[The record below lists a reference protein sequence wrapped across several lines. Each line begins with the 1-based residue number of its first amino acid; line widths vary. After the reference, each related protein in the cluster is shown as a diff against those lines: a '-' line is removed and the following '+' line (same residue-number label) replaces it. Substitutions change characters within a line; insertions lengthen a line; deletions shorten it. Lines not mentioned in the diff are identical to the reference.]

1 MSQDSPTA
9 DLASLPDDPEL
20 LKPLVAQ
27 LLEDLRKRDGR
38 IEQLEHRLELLLRRL
53 YGRQSERLDPRQQTL
68 FASPGDDEESP
79 APPSPPP
86 APSPSASAPS
96 RSRHGRRRIPDTLRR
111 VEVVHD
117 LSPAEKEALGGEAKL
132 VLIGR
137 EVTEQL
143 EWEPSCLYVVR
154 HVQLSY
160 ARRDQLV
167 ESGPSLSERNVVTA
181 AKPPQA
187 IPGGLAGP
195 GLLAQVL
202 VSKYADH
209 LPLHRLERIT
219 ARQGM
224 LLPRQTTC
232 DWALA
237 CAERLA
243 PLVEVMR
250 QEVLASAVL
259 HLDDTPVKI
268 RDGHRKRRHTGYFWT
283 QVGDERHPLIVFHY
297 TPHHRRD
304 GPEELLQG
312 FRGYLQADAANLY
325 DGLYRQP
332 HRGLVEVGCWMHA
345 RRKFIEAR
353 TSDRL
358 RAELALAQIGRLYA
372 LERELQSQRESLWR
386 DLSWKEFAL
395 RVAAARQERARPILD
410 ELRAWMDA
418 EAERLLPKSP
428 VRQAIEYARG
438 NWAALCRY
446 TEDGRLDID
455 NGEAERALR
464 GIALGRR
471 NWLFCGS
478 DRGGRA
484 AAVHFSLIASCHRHH
499 VDPFAYLRDL
509 LTRLPALGPRP
520 ERANLRALL
529 PDRWTTG

>member
-1 MSQDSPTA
+1 MSQDSPSA
-9 DLASLPDDPEL
+9 DLASLPDDPGL

-27 LLEDLRKRDGR
+27 LMEELRKRDGR

-68 FASPGDDEESP
+68 FENQAEDPEPP

-86 APSPSASAPS
+86 ASGPAASTAS
-96 RSRHGRRRIPDTLRR
+96 RPGHGRRRLPDTLRR

-117 LSPAEKEALGGEAKL
+117 LSPAEKEALGGEASL

-154 HVQLSY
+154 HVQLTY
-160 ARRDQLV
+160 ARRDQFV
-167 ESGPSLSERNVVTA
+167 ESGPTLSEQNVLTA
-181 AKPPQA
+181 AKPPQM

-232 DWALA
+232 DWAMA

-243 PLVEVMR
+243 PLVQVMR

-259 HLDDTPVKI
+259 HLDDTSVKI
-268 RDGHRKRRHTGYFWT
+268 RDGHRKQRHTGYFWT

-312 FRGYLQADAANLY
+312 FQGYLQADAANLY

-332 HRGLVEVGCWMHA
+332 QRGLVEVGCWMHA
-345 RRKFIEAR
+345 RRKFFEAR
-353 TSDRL
+353 TSDRQ
-358 RAELALAQIGRLYA
+358 RAELAIAQIGRLYA
-372 LERELQSQRESLWR
+372 IERELGEQRESAWR
-386 DLSWKEFAL
+386 DLSWEECAV
-395 RVAAARQERARPILD
+395 RAAAARQERARPILE

-428 VRQAIEYARG
+428 LRQAIAYARG
-438 NWAALCRY
+438 NWTALCRY

-484 AAVHFSLIASCHRHH
+484 AAAHFSLIATCHRHH

-509 LTRLPALGPRP
+509 LIRLPSLGSHPSRD
-520 ERANLRALL
+520 ELRALL
-529 PDRWTTG
+529 PDRWTLG